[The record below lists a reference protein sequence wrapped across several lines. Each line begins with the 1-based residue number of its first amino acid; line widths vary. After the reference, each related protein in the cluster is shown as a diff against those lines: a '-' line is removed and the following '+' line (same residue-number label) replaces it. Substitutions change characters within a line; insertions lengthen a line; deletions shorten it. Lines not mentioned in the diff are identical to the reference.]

1 MTIHKKLC
9 PKGLGNNPNKNLTSI
24 SYITIHSTANYKSTA
39 TAKSHADWVYGGSM
53 ENGKPTK
60 VSWHYT
66 VDDKEIWQHFE
77 DRQACWHAGDNSG
90 DGNFRSIGIEICVN
104 NRDGF
109 RKACENAA
117 RLTADL
123 LKKYGLGIERVVQHR
138 HWSGKDCPSE
148 LRGNIWGTSWNDF
161 IGMVKKYLGTA
172 AAEEMYRVRKAWTDI
187 AGQKGAFRV
196 LANAKACADKYP
208 GYRVYNSAGSVV
220 Y

>member
-1 MTIHKKLC
+1 MTINRSKIITRKMDNYPYGRKLQ
-9 PKGLGNNPNKNLTSI
+9 SI
-24 SYITIHSTANYKSTA
+24 SYITIHNTGNYSGN
-39 TAKSHADWVYGGSM
+39 AKSHANWIYSGSM
-53 ENGKPTK
+53 DKGKPTK

-77 DRQACWHAGDNSG
+77 DRQACWHAGDGSN
-90 DGNFRSIGIEICVN
+90 DGNNKSIGIEICVHS
-104 NRDGF
+104 RDGF

-117 RLTADL
+117 WLTAEL
-123 LKKYGLGIERVVQHR
+123 MKKYKLGIERVVQHN
-138 HWSGKDCPSE
+138 HWTGKDCPKE
-148 LRGNIWGTSWNDF
+148 LRSNIWGTNWSGF

-172 AAEEMYRVRKAWTDI
+172 DEMYRVRKTWADV

-196 LANAKACADKYP
+196 LENAKACANQYP